1 MKKFLLSFLCFLLA
15 VRGGYAVEVTDVLN
29 QATTGVVGQN
39 YTSWSGKTLGSKA
52 VYAGQSAGDYE
63 SIQLRSKNSNS
74 GIITTTSGGKVKK
87 IMVVWNSNTTSGR
100 ILDVYGKNTA
110 YSSPADLYGGSSTQG
125 TKLGSIKYGTST
137 ELVITGDYEYIGLRS
152 NSGAMYLTSISITW
166 ENGESGSGEMQKPS
180 TPSLLESKT
189 FVGSMDVEIT
199 CATEDADIYYTT
211 DGTIPT
217 SESDKYIGSF
227 NITDTKTINA
237 VAINE
242 AGPSSMATATY
253 TRVAESPEIL
263 FDGESTFEGSKEVT
277 VTIPTGTTVYYTL
290 NGKTP
295 TKDSDECPE
304 TLTLKA
310 DATLQVIAFDEDG
323 YASPVVKQAFE
334 KSVSSAGGAP
344 AGTATLVKDVKNLNE
359 GDQVVIVASGYNVA
373 LSKPNSNGNN
383 FLETLI
389 TKNETLVD
397 LNDNVTKITLQ
408 QGTKTG
414 TFAFLT
420 DYGYL
425 YAASSSSNHLKT
437 KQSKDDNGSWKIE
450 IAENG
455 VATIKA
461 QGTSTHNWL
470 RYNDNQNNGQLFSCY
485 GSGQADV
492 SLYKVNI
499 ATIEDYTL
507 NMTKAGWSTLYLGYN
522 TIIPEDVTCY
532 VASEVGEES
541 VQLTEVKGVLPANTA
556 VIVNAEEGKYTFEVT
571 EETATVE
578 SIMAGTT
585 KNEYIRKDGYIL
597 AQVDENVG
605 LYKAAMNGGVFLN
618 NANKA
623 YLPASALPS
632 SVQNAK
638 ALKFDFNTTAV
649 ESVKVETEGK
659 KVIYDLSGRRVNDMT
674 APGLYIVNGK
684 KVMVK

>member
-1 MKKFLLSFLCFLLA
+1 MKKFLLSFLSFLLA
-15 VRGGYAVEVTDVLN
+15 VQGGYAVEVTDVLN

-199 CATEDADIYYTT
+199 CATEGADIYYTT

-323 YASPVVKQAFE
+323 YASPVVKQAF
-334 KSVSSAGGAP
+334 KQTVSSVGGAST
-344 AGTATLVKDVKNLNE
+344 GMATLVTDATDLAA
-359 GDQVVIVASGYNVA
+359 GDQVVIVASGSDVA

-383 FLETLI
+383 FLQTLI

-414 TFAFLT
+414 TFAFWT

-425 YAASSSSNHLKT
+425 YAASSNNNYLKT
-437 KQSKDDNGSWKIE
+437 KQSKDDNGSWEIE

-461 QGTSTHNWL
+461 QGSYTRNWL
-470 RYNDNQNNGQLFSCY
+470 RYNQQNSLFSCY
-485 GSGQADV
+485 SSGQADV

-499 ATIEDYTL
+499 ASIEDYTL

-522 TIIPEDVTCY
+522 TIIPEGVKCY
-532 VASEVGEES
+532 TISGFGEGTVSLSLVES
-541 VQLTEVKGVLPANTA
+541 GYLPANTA
-556 VIVNAEEGKYTFEVT
+556 VIVEAAAGTYTFEVADQA
-571 EETATVE
+571 EEIE
-578 SIMAGTT
+578 SKMLLGTT
-585 KNEYIRKDGYIL
+585 INQYIAGEAYVLAKVDG
-597 AQVDENVG
+597 EVG
-605 LYKAAMNGGVFLN
+605 LYKAKMMGGVFLN

-623 YLPASALPS
+623 YLPASELPA

-649 ESVKVETEGK
+649 ENVKVETEGK
-659 KVIYDLSGRRVNDMT
+659 KVIFDLSGRRVNDMT